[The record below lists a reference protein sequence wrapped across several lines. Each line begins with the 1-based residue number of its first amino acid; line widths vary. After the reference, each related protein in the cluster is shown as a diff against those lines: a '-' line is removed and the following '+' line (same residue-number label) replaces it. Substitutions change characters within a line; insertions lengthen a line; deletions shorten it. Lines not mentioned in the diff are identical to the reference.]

1 MKKRFYLLLLLIVL
15 VPFKANALEYVLG
28 DVKDGDSGIA
38 YVYIYTAPENSNPEG
53 TKITENLRCTI
64 TNKLDC
70 KIEPT
75 GKNKLSGNRIEGTE
89 PFKDSEE
96 LGRIIITNDSF
107 DDISGATLTFKD
119 DKKFSTTK
127 EVNVTGKEV
136 PASNDATL
144 KSVNFSVGELTPE
157 FKSDVTKYTIYGISD
172 TIRKIELKDYTCDK
186 CSIKVEGGEEV
197 QNNKI
202 VILKDG
208 ENAVKVVV
216 TSQNGENHKTYNFTV
231 IKGASSFNSNKLKSL
246 SVGQYEISPQFNAS
260 TLEYEVKVPKKLTN
274 IESLLNAAT
283 EDSEAKYKVEGASNL
298 DKDENEVTITVTARD
313 GSTSVYKLKIIRE
326 DEVEAVID
334 VIGYKDNKVTFIDTE
349 GNSKTLSIDEFKT
362 EYPQEYEKIDNG
374 TYKFDEDGNIIRES
388 NDSNEEKKE
397 ENKKSN
403 SFPWIIVVLIVVA
416 LIIIGVAGFFIF
428 KDSDKDEDDE
438 DKKNNKKKDEKEEVE
453 NKEELTEEQKEELE
467 DIDSY
472 NEEARII
479 AEDNLRNEDKENT
492 IEPDEIVDEE
502 QDIKEDVVR
511 TETVDE
517 YVDEEK
523 SATMDIDEALSDLM
537 NTKEYNFKDK

>member
-1 MKKRFYLLLLLIVL
+1 MKKRSLFLFLLLFVL
-15 VPFKANALEYVLG
+15 VPFTASANTFAYVLG
-28 DVKDGDSGIA
+28 DPVEEDSGITS
-38 YVYIYTAPENSNPEG
+38 VKIFIAPTQQNIDLNVETDS
-53 TKITENLRCTI
+53 ISCSV

-70 KIEPT
+70 KIVATNGNTMNGDHIKGSQPFAANEEV
-75 GKNKLSGNRIEGTE
+75 GKVVV
-89 PFKDSEE
+89 
-96 LGRIIITNDSF
+96 TNDSF
-107 DDISGATLTFKD
+107 EDVNNAKLIVTFGNSESMEK
-119 DKKFSTTK
+119 T
-127 EVNVTGKEV
+127 VNVTGKEV

-157 FKSDVTKYTIYGISD
+157 FKSDVTQYTIYGISD

-197 QNNKI
+197 QNNKT

-208 ENAVKVVV
+208 ENAVKITV

-246 SVGQYEISPQFNAS
+246 TVGQYEISPQFNAS

-274 IESLLNAAT
+274 IETLLNVTT

-313 GSTSVYKLKIIRE
+313 GSTSVYKLKVIRE

-334 VIGYKDNKVTFIDTE
+334 VIGYKDNIVTFIDTE

-362 EYPQEYEKIDNG
+362 QYPQEYEKIDNG

-388 NDSNEEKKE
+388 NNSNEEKKE

-438 DKKNNKKKDEKEEVE
+438 DKKNNKKKDEKEE
-453 NKEELTEEQKEELE
+453 LTEEQKEELE

-502 QDIKEDVVR
+502 QDIKEEVVK